1 MRGRKDRSNKHK
13 KVRMIKISNLQSLT
27 VCFMTVASF
36 LFVCVFVCLFVCLL
50 TFHRGR
56 AASSGTSPGVPHC
69 AQGDSVPHQCVSRG
83 GGEKREGRSGEEEE
97 GEGRR
102 EGGRG
107 ERRKRRSEEKR
118 EKREGKEEKEKGKG
132 KKY

>member
-1 MRGRKDRSNKHK
+1 M
-13 KVRMIKISNLQSLT
+13 
-27 VCFMTVASF
+27 
-36 LFVCVFVCLFVCLL
+36 FVCVFVCLL

-83 GGEKREGRSGEEEE
+83 GGRRERAEAEKRRKERGEGKEEEEE
-97 GEGRR
+97 G
-102 EGGRG
+102 GRG
-107 ERRKRRSEEKR
+107 GRRKRRSEKKR